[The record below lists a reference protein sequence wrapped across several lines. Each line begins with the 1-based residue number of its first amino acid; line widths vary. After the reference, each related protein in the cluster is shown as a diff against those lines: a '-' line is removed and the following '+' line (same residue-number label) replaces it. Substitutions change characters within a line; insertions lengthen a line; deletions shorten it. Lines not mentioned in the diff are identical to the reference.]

1 MDYLKK
7 IFSDFKIISLKQDIE
22 HGILLKARKP
32 SVWRAIDLS
41 NIPLYS
47 MVLGRRTR
55 DSPNIRNMPFSRRLT
70 LRLLQ
75 SKVIRLLS

>member
-1 MDYLKK
+1 LKK